1 MRKKK
6 TVLKQDSSESSNG
19 SFGQKHL
26 ISCRCVLPQFKNSAN
41 PISHK
46 FVVFSE
52 IKDGIVVVK
61 FAQCNNCGVIHK
73 VTDICT
79 SEIMQSKENMSSILS
94 IDDIRSSLSIKLSS
108 ILDRHNCDLPTW
120 EQAKYILE
128 NKKWGEF
135 VVLAIDGDGDEKVIK
150 YVQVISDGI
159 FKVDS
164 KSRKDTVGEK
174 HAGL

>member
-6 TVLKQDSSESSNG
+6 AATKQDSAESFSG

-26 ISCRCVLPQFKNSAN
+26 ISCRCVLPQFKNSSN
-41 PISHK
+41 PIAHK

-52 IKDGIVVVK
+52 IKEGSTVVK
-61 FAQCNNCGVIHK
+61 FAQCNNCGVVHK

-79 SEIMQSKENMSSILS
+79 SEIMQNKESINSILS
-94 IDDIRSSLSIKLSS
+94 IDDIRFSLNTKLSS

-135 VVLAIDGDGDEKVIK
+135 VVLAVDGDGDEKVIK
-150 YVQVISDGI
+150 YVQIISDGI

-164 KSRKDTVGEK
+164 KNRKDTIGEN
-174 HAGL
+174 HASL